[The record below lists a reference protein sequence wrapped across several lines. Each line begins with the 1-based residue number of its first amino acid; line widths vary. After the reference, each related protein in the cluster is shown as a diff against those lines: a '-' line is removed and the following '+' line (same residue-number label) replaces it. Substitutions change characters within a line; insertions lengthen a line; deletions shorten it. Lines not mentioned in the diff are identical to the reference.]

1 MTKLS
6 QLKIDPEFQNQIN
19 PPSFEETHQL
29 EMNILKE
36 ERVLNPIITWNGYIV
51 DGHTR
56 YQILRKYPF
65 IPFEV
70 IEKEFSSRYEVLVWI
85 CKNQLGRRN
94 LTPEQKKFLIGKQAK
109 AEKQIKAFHGNQYT
123 LASESGLV
131 QNEPDRT
138 KHGSRS
144 KVAAEHG
151 TSESY
156 VYRAEQFAKGVEA
169 AEEAVPGAQEEI
181 LSGKIRATDRE
192 ISSIAKV
199 PKEKRPEVVAELRK
213 PKAERDSSITDSYSK
228 DNEFITTFKQDIQG
242 HKKGLNKE
250 EKQNLKDAV
259 KSIYSPRRLA
269 DGEAMMCEIQGAQ
282 EDFIRRWEMCFR
294 EYPDILTEPKN
305 SIIKQYI
312 KLFEMDGIKL
322 TFEDSVFEYIVDKA
336 VEYKLGARGLRSIVE
351 TIMMDVMFEIPS
363 EDKKEYKVTLDY
375 AKMQLEKANMARL
388 QTA

>member
-1 MTKLS
+1 M
-6 QLKIDPEFQNQIN
+6 
-19 PPSFEETHQL
+19 
-29 EMNILKE
+29 
-36 ERVLNPIITWNGYIV
+36 

-56 YQILRKYPF
+56 YQILRKYSF

-70 IEKEFSSRYEVLVWI
+70 IEKEFSSRYEALVWI

-94 LTPEQKKFLIGKQAK
+94 LTPEQKKFLIGKQAE
-109 AEKQIKAFHGNQYT
+109 AEKQIKSFHGNQYT
-123 LASESGLV
+123 LASESSLV

-169 AEEAVPGAQEEI
+169 AEEAVPGAQKEI

-213 PKAERDSSITDSYSK
+213 PKAKRDSSITDSYSSPSK
-228 DNEFITTFKQDIQG
+228 SNEFITTFKQDIQG

-259 KSIYSPRRLA
+259 KSIRHLLQCRILPSIQLIITYLSATYPPYLHSTMLPFRPANPQSSLPFYCSKLKAFIKHTVFGQKVASFHNSFTKFSHLQPFRLFSRELQSRQPLQLPINRA
-269 DGEAMMCEIQGAQ
+269 CTKVA
-282 EDFIRRWEMCFR
+282 CFVTHIHQI
-294 EYPDILTEPKN
+294 IL
-305 SIIKQYI
+305 
-312 KLFEMDGIKL
+312 LH
-322 TFEDSVFEYIVDKA
+322 DK
-336 VEYKLGARGLRSIVE
+336 
-351 TIMMDVMFEIPS
+351 
-363 EDKKEYKVTLDY
+363 
-375 AKMQLEKANMARL
+375 
-388 QTA
+388 

>member
-6 QLKIDPEFQNQIN
+6 QLKIDPEFQGQIN
-19 PPSFEETHQL
+19 PPSSDEQQL
-29 EMNILKE
+29 EQNILE
-36 ERVLNPIITWNGYIV
+36 ERRLLNPIITWNGYIV

-56 YQILRKYPF
+56 YRILKKHQF
-65 IPFEV
+65 IQFEV
-70 IEKEFSSRYEVLVWI
+70 IEKDFANRYEVLAWI

-94 LTPEQKKFLIGKQAK
+94 LTPEQKKFLIGKQAE
-109 AEKQIKAFHGNQYT
+109 AEKQIKSFHGNQYT

-156 VYRAEQFAKGVEA
+156 VYRAEQFVKGV
-169 AEEAVPGAQEEI
+169 EAVPGAQEEI
-181 LSGKIRATDRE
+181 LSGKLRATDRE

-250 EKQNLKDAV
+250 EKQNLKDTV

-282 EDFIRRWEMCFR
+282 EDFVRRWEMCFR

-305 SIIKQYI
+305 NE
-312 KLFEMDGIKL
+312 KLLIFIDRASRYLQNVKKRLYSDGNQQ
-322 TFEDSVFEYIVDKA
+322 S
-336 VEYKLGARGLRSIVE
+336 
-351 TIMMDVMFEIPS
+351 
-363 EDKKEYKVTLDY
+363 
-375 AKMQLEKANMARL
+375 QC
-388 QTA
+388 